1 MDFIPD
7 VNDEGRTSRESG
19 DLKLDS
25 DMGIQQSVVIGKGK
39 TKLDLFRHYTSSP
52 GTQHKLEIA
61 NGGKKKCSKKVALR
75 RTLIELL
82 RQSEEL
88 LHQSEELLRQSDV
101 LLCQSDVL
109 LRQSDVIR
117 QKALRLQ
124 AQSKM
129 LLEQDSKC
137 TPDSNL

>member
-39 TKLDLFRHYTSSP
+39 TKLDLFRHYTSSL

-82 RQSEEL
+82 
-88 LHQSEELLRQSDV
+88 
-101 LLCQSDVL
+101 CQSKEL

-124 AQSKM
+124 AQSEM

>member
-25 DMGIQQSVVIGKGK
+25 DLGIQQSVVIGKGK
-39 TKLDLFRHYTSSP
+39 TKLDLFRHYTSSL

-75 RTLIELL
+75 RTLI
-82 RQSEEL
+82 
-88 LHQSEELLRQSDV
+88 ELLRQSDV